1 MNMKTKHKTSEILRE
16 SLKYL
21 DSGRSN
27 SNGHQY
33 VCYCIDDTGMLGS
46 EEVIAMISKRLGDSC
61 AVNRDGVEGWLFNRG
76 IDVRKYS
83 YKKVQDY
90 RKRWV
95 LSMIAEYEAK
105 GD

>member
-1 MNMKTKHKTSEILRE
+1 MKTKHKTSKILKE

-27 SNGHQY
+27 SDGHQY
-33 VCYCIDDTGMLGS
+33 ICYCIDDTGMLGN
-46 EEVIAMISKRLGDSC
+46 EEVIAMISERLGNSR
-61 AVNRDGVEGWLFNRG
+61 AVSIDGVEGWLFEQG
-76 IDVRKYS
+76 IDTRKHS

-95 LSMIAEYEAK
+95 LSMIAEFEAK